1 MRMLKTTFNYLTFLV
16 AGSFLISCT
25 AGENDTGL
33 EFSPQMYHATSY
45 EPLTQ
50 IVDEDAGNWLDS
62 NDEDG
67 HGEFYNSNPYNP
79 YKMTM
84 REPVP
89 NTVRRG
95 QPLPYR
101 YTVNDLE
108 AAALVESPIPA
119 EDESVIKKGQ
129 ELYDSY
135 CTHCHGASGAGD
147 GKVAE
152 AYAGV
157 ANLKGAAYLE
167 LSEGHIFH
175 VITYGKGLM
184 GAHGSQVS
192 PEDRWRIA
200 RYVKELQKN

>member
-1 MRMLKTTFNYLTFLV
+1 MLKRVNKYFAIVTIALV
-16 AGSFLISCT
+16 LASCT
-25 AGENDTGL
+25 AGENDTGV
-33 EFSPQMYHATSY
+33 EYSPQMYHATSY

-50 IVDEDAGNWLDS
+50 ITDQESGSWLDS

-79 YKMTM
+79 HGMTM
-84 REPVP
+84 RKPVA

-101 YTVNDLE
+101 FGAEDLE
-108 AAALVESPIPA
+108 TAALVESPLLV
-119 EDESVIKKGQ
+119 EDESVVKKGK
-129 ELYDSY
+129 ELYESY
-135 CTHCHGASGAGD
+135 CIHCHGAEGNGD

-152 AYAGV
+152 QYAGV
-157 ANLKGAAYLE
+157 ANLNGAAYLE
-167 LSEGHIFH
+167 ISEGHIFH

-200 RYVKELQKN
+200 RYVKELQTK

>member
-1 MRMLKTTFNYLTFLV
+1 MLKGTLSYISLF
-16 AGSFLISCT
+16 AIGAFLISCT

-33 EFSPQMYHATSY
+33 EFSPQMYHAVSY

-50 IVDEDAGNWLDS
+50 ITEEDQGNWLDS

-67 HGEFYNSNPYNP
+67 HGEFYNSNPYN
-79 YKMTM
+79 KHGMTM

-101 YTVNDLE
+101 FGIDELE
-108 AAALVESPIPA
+108 AAALVESPLDADDPG
-119 EDESVIKKGQ
+119 VVQKGK
-129 ELYDSY
+129 ELYVSY
-135 CTHCHGASGAGD
+135 CQHCHGAEGNAD

-157 ANLKGAAYLE
+157 ANLNGAAYLE
-167 LSEGHIFH
+167 ISEGHIFH

-192 PEDRWRIA
+192 PTDRWRIA
-200 RYVKELQKN
+200 RYVKELQKK